1 MLNKKEKLFGEKI
14 FFTPLVSIDALIYSY
29 KKERIRNMELF
40 NRIGLDAGYVIIGLA
55 GFSLLLLIL
64 IIVLFCKNSNLRKRY
79 ETFMKDSNAE
89 SLEKVFAK
97 KFSDVEG
104 LVKKTGII
112 DERLKKIDTTLLSTY
127 QKMGI
132 VKYDAFKEMGGK
144 LSFAL
149 ALLNDYNDGFIINAM
164 HSTREGCYTYVK
176 EIIKGEC
183 SVILAEEEK
192 QALEVAMNSK

>member
-1 MLNKKEKLFGEKI
+1 
-14 FFTPLVSIDALIYSY
+14 
-29 KKERIRNMELF
+29 MELF
-40 NRIGLDAGYVIIGLA
+40 DRIGLDAGYVIIGLA

-64 IIVLFCKNSNLRKRY
+64 ILVLFTKNSNLRKRY
-79 ETFMKDSNAE
+79 DTFMKDANGE
-89 SLEKVFAK
+89 SLEKMFAK
-97 KFSDVEG
+97 KFGDVDG
-104 LVKKTGII
+104 LVEKTNHM
-112 DERLKKIDTTLLSTY
+112 DERLKSIDNTLLLTY
-127 QKMGI
+127 KKMGV

-183 SVILAEEEK
+183 EVILAEEEK
-192 QALEVAMNSK
+192 QALEAAINSR